1 MFIKNLLALL
11 QDDAKAQKKV
21 SNITHRNY
29 LIFSLAKKDLIER
42 NIKVFYDDDVKMIMG
57 GLEV

>member
-29 LIFSLAKKDLIER
+29 LIFSLAQKDLIER
-42 NIKVFYDDDVKMIMG
+42 NIKVFYDDDVKMNMG